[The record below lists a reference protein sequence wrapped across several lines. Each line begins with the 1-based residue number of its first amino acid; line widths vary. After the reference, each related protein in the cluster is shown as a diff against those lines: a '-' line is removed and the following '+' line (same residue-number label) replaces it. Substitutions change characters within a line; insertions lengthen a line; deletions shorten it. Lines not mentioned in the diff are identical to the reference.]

1 MTLTKIHK
9 INIAVF
15 LLVVI
20 GAIIGLYGLI
30 YSEML
35 TAEIG
40 AAVIIVGMVMF
51 VAKWAF
57 LREH

>member
-1 MTLTKIHK
+1 MKIHK

-15 LLVVI
+15 LLVVL

-30 YSEML
+30 YAEAI

-40 AAVIIVGMVMF
+40 AAVIIVGIVMF
-51 VAKWAF
+51 ASKWAF
-57 LREH
+57 LREHQ